1 MNEEL
6 ELRDVC
12 IESEGRLNIII
23 IIIIVTLVTMTS
35 DLNIRVKNP
44 PAPASWPPT
53 PRLVGLE
60 ASTKLQSSSSTLS
73 GEKKITRRS
82 YLRLRHYYLL

>member
-12 IESEGRLNIII
+12 MESEGRLNIII
-23 IIIIVTLVTMTS
+23 IIIVTLVTS
-35 DLNIRVKNP
+35 DLNIRVKKP
-44 PAPASWPPT
+44 PPSWPPT

-60 ASTKLQSSSSTLS
+60 ASTSLQSSSSTLS
-73 GEKKITRRS
+73 GEIKIKLD
-82 YLRLRHYYLL
+82 LRYNNVKP